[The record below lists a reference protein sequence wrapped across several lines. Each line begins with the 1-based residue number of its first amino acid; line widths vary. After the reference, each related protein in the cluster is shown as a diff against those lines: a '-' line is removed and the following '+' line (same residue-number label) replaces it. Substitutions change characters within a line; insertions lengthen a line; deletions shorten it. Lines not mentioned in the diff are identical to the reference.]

1 MGHQF
6 ILIEGVDHVE
16 SFAFLSL
23 ICDQV
28 HVGSTVASNVSSR
41 PHHRLLRIV
50 GIMNKEKGTVG
61 GSGFSTSLPNIQGS
75 YTLFMC

>member
-6 ILIEGVDHVE
+6 ILVEGVDHVE

-28 HVGSTVASNVSSR
+28 HVGSTVASTVSSC

-61 GSGFSTSLPNIQGS
+61 RSGFCTSLPDVQRS